1 MKRLS
6 FNLLTI
12 VASPVSEKLKQN
24 SFSEYNQILKYK
36 ILSPKAAR
44 PGYKMIYPTPHSN
57 SIKHIDELKWTN
69 FILLALDRRRKR

>member
-12 VASPVSEKLKQN
+12 AASPVSEKLKQN

-36 ILSPKAAR
+36 ILSPKAA
-44 PGYKMIYPTPHSN
+44 HSE
-57 SIKHIDELKWTN
+57 I
-69 FILLALDRRRKR
+69 